1 VYKLLAFDIDGTIL
15 RSDRHLSRPVAQ
27 ALGRL
32 RQIGLDYTLVTGRQ
46 WREAN
51 IIARKLDLRLPI
63 VCQNGAHILEPG
75 TGRELLHRYVD
86 LDAALALTAAL
97 DGAGVVYYWYVGQKI
112 FLPRKALETVLWGSR
127 WRRGT
132 PMQLRGWL
140 RWLWEARMHLRF
152 VPVDD
157 MAAALR
163 GAKVAPTSA
172 TVWDRAPEIAAT
184 LPAELQAA
192 LGLVQNNERSYNVVP
207 AGTSKQQGLAF
218 LADHLGLDRSQVI
231 AVGDQYNDLPMLAW
245 AGLGVA
251 MGNAPDPVKAVSGR
265 VVPSNDEDGVA
276 WLVEQLATGKLA

>member
-1 VYKLLAFDIDGTIL
+1 
-15 RSDRHLSRPVAQ
+15 
-27 ALGRL
+27 
-32 RQIGLDYTLVTGRQ
+32 
-46 WREAN
+46 
-51 IIARKLDLRLPI
+51 
-63 VCQNGAHILEPG
+63 
-75 TGRELLHRYVD
+75 VD
-86 LDAALALTAAL
+86 LYI
-97 DGAGVVYYWYVGQKI
+97 GGVEHAILHLMYAR
-112 FLPRKALETVLWGSR
+112 FMTKALYDAGWCPVVEPF
-127 WRRGT
+127 RRLFTQG
-132 PMQLRGWL
+132 MINKGG
-140 RWLWEARMHLRF
+140 EKMSKSKGNV

-218 LADHLGLDRSQVI
+218 LADHLDMDRSQVI

-276 WLVEQLATGKLA
+276 WLVEQLAAGKLA